1 MSAPFAPPG
10 AKRFHFFFGYI
21 NINTTTHQA
30 NHEHDG
36 NKVSVIIII
45 IDCVVPRNISMPK
58 LTKVIKEKY
67 EAKLDFPGGWGF
79 KPKNLLWGVY
89 EYFLEV
95 HIATLPTG
103 CMLITASG

>member
-1 MSAPFAPPG
+1 
-10 AKRFHFFFGYI
+10 
-21 NINTTTHQA
+21 
-30 NHEHDG
+30 
-36 NKVSVIIII
+36 
-45 IDCVVPRNISMPK
+45 MPK

-95 HIATLPTG
+95 HIAILPTG

>member
-1 MSAPFAPPG
+1 
-10 AKRFHFFFGYI
+10 
-21 NINTTTHQA
+21 
-30 NHEHDG
+30 
-36 NKVSVIIII
+36 
-45 IDCVVPRNISMPK
+45 MPK

-95 HIATLPTG
+95 HTATLPTG
-103 CMLITASG
+103 QYAYNSFQLVVLHI

>member
-1 MSAPFAPPG
+1 MSAPCAPPG
-10 AKRFHFFFGYI
+10 AKRFNFFFGYI

-36 NKVSVIIII
+36 NKVSVII

-103 CMLITASG
+103 CMLITASS